1 MPPKRRPPP
10 KSLAPPKSK
19 KFRLDN
25 VALET
30 SVSTTANISAASND
44 LSLISTSAKDGP
56 AASGSQLPFETQDN
70 TLRMF
75 TQEDQLQYV
84 PPGYALFGNNMAV
97 KNGPNNQQNRFNYE
111 PAWQTSYKARYNERP
126 AQEIKSKEDTRY
138 NERPAQEIKS
148 KEDKIISKP
157 PRKRR
162 YNTAKR
168 RAAKFNFPTEII
180 RLIFR
185 CLISEHQTFDN
196 DLCTAVCFAL
206 TCRPHWIIFR
216 SIHSLKISLLVQAPR
231 TFNHK
236 KASVPYRLGDL
247 LIQWMLPLYRP
258 LRCVIQDGRVVLEGI
273 VAITLFVSFAAY
285 PKVGGEKDREL
296 ESRIFE
302 YKRNFFSKF
311 YCIYH
316 GIHYSLENDVA
327 GLNWFIPNPF
337 RMGLEWYPATIRFL
351 KQTIFGWKP
360 DCHLDREYHWLTNK
374 EEYTRHYQVW
384 SIYKGWMVGDW
395 VEAQPEAMAYKRS
408 RGLGED
414 QTKIGMRDGFEMLK
428 LVDVQSV
435 EHKQRVQ
442 EVVSE
447 MMKIVPNQRVCLEEC
462 SCEDI
467 YLAH

>member
-1 MPPKRRPPP
+1 MVNLVEEYARPSSHLLFVFCPHCHVLNPPIFPRTRILTLSIHLILLTSTFSNVRTQLKRL
-10 KSLAPPKSK
+10 S
-19 KFRLDN
+19 
-25 VALET
+25 
-30 SVSTTANISAASND
+30 AN
-44 LSLISTSAKDGP
+44 
-56 AASGSQLPFETQDN
+56 PF
-70 TLRMF
+70 
-75 TQEDQLQYV
+75 
-84 PPGYALFGNNMAV
+84 P
-97 KNGPNNQQNRFNYE
+97 
-111 PAWQTSYKARYNERP
+111 
-126 AQEIKSKEDTRY
+126 
-138 NERPAQEIKS
+138 
-148 KEDKIISKP
+148 II
-157 PRKRR
+157 
-162 YNTAKR
+162 
-168 RAAKFNFPTEII
+168 AAKFNFPTEII